1 MQAGMYL
8 ALGRNVLHAHV
19 HVVHVHVHAPCTMC
33 TCITADPHHTAR
45 APASAH
51 HASQE
56 TLEAAEAAGS
66 TACLRLCNACLGSLK
81 SELKTGGAKALYE
94 ETLKFTR
101 EHQGG
106 ERTGPLQLDCF
117 EEFPVPQV
125 HICMSMHGH
134 RQLCTRARASS

>member
-1 MQAGMYL
+1 MCMSMPQLPRARASPL
-8 ALGRNVLHAHV
+8 TRTTPHAHPV
-19 HVVHVHVHAPCTMC
+19 S
-33 TCITADPHHTAR
+33 AR
-45 APASAH
+45 

-66 TACLRLCNACLGSLK
+66 STCLRLCNACFGSLK